1 MCEIIRLSGPE
12 DYAETE
18 QLAREAFWNVYRPG
32 CMEHLVL
39 RRLRSSPDFIPELD
53 YVIEENGRLAAQIVY
68 ARCRVVGEGN
78 VSRNAALFGPVSVLP
93 ELQGRGYGSRPISY
107 TLEKAKELGFPAVL
121 ITGAPAYYSRFGFVS
136 AARYGIRL
144 AGAPKDEECPYFMI
158 KALDEERA
166 RQLEGVWVEPEAY
179 HVTDEEVEL
188 FDRQF
193 PPKRREKRPGQLDG

>member
-1 MCEIIRLSGPE
+1 MREPIRLEEPK
-12 DYAETE
+12 DYDATE
-18 QLAREAFWNVYRPG
+18 QLVREAFWNVYRPG
-32 CMEHLVL
+32 CTEHLVL
-39 RRLRSSPDFIPELD
+39 HRLRGSPDFIPELD
-53 YVIEENGRLAAQIVY
+53 YIIERDGRPVAQIAY
-68 ARCRVVGEGN
+68 ARCRIVEESGA
-78 VSRNAALFGPVSVLP
+78 SREAALFGPVSVLP
-93 ELQGRGYGSRPISY
+93 ELQGRGYGSRLISY

-158 KALDEERA
+158 MALDEERA

-193 PPKRREKRPGQLDG
+193 PPKRKEKRPGQLDG

>member
-1 MCEIIRLSGPE
+1 MGSL
-12 DYAETE
+12 
-18 QLAREAFWNVYRPG
+18 
-32 CMEHLVL
+32 
-39 RRLRSSPDFIPELD
+39 
-53 YVIEENGRLAAQIVY
+53 
-68 ARCRVVGEGN
+68 
-78 VSRNAALFGPVSVLP
+78 SRNAALFGPVSVLP
-93 ELQGRGYGSRPISY
+93 ELQGRGYGSRLISY

-121 ITGAPAYYSRFGFVS
+121 ITGAPAYYGRFGFVS

-144 AGAPKDEECPYFMI
+144 AGASKDEECPYFMI

-193 PPKRREKRPGQLDG
+193 PPKRKEKRPGQLDG